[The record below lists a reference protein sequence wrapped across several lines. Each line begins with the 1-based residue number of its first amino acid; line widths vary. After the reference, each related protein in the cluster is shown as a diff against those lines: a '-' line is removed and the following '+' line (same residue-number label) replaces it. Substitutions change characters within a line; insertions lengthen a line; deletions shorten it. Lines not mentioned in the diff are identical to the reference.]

1 MNCFNLSTNH
11 RLAHFNTDIEQYNFP
26 NYAKRHKTEKRNRK
40 IIRTAAPTSARS
52 AQGSSNLER
61 DGLALRL
68 ESYMGTSVPEYPN
81 LRVFDGFGDG

>member
-1 MNCFNLSTNH
+1 MNCFDLSTNH

-52 AQGSSNLER
+52 A
-61 DGLALRL
+61 
-68 ESYMGTSVPEYPN
+68 
-81 LRVFDGFGDG
+81 